1 MYTREELKI
10 PRKIFLVAS
19 EGYAADHL
27 FSWFSKSINKHEDL
41 FSLLAHEGSRPKYFS
56 ERTRGE
62 RPDIFSYCEFLHDMS
77 MTYGAIGDC
86 YSYRIDHFNDLLKN
100 EIYDIP
106 LLYLRRNPIT
116 WLYFYQRWRSSN
128 MRMGTNKSSPL
139 DWEWMTTNHNLFNN
153 LGLKKYGRED
163 VQVWSFY
170 QGLYLLNM
178 FYNQDIDKRIKVLN
192 IEDIFRSKSTYADTI
207 CFLTKD
213 NVNLTDDYLELVF
226 QQKESL
232 YAGEEIL
239 PNEGLDLVSTW
250 EDWQLVA
257 YRTLLSDQTFKKIQ
271 KCGYDIPKIEKKG
284 YPSATIKQTRLN
296 NIFIS
301 SLPKSGTH
309 LIREIIEKLTG
320 LSFHEPQESPNITK
334 FHNYDD
340 HSLISIPHNK
350 FFSWHNIITPE
361 TSALLLSKQAKPIF
375 IVRNL
380 VEIVFSFINH
390 LRYDI
395 DSEINKS
402 VGNTKSFFSQSKE
415 CIIYNT
421 IIGYHDEDFTFTGMS
436 TVINQLLS
444 FYKFKEKYPC
454 LVINYRDLINKKE
467 ETIGEIIRY
476 LNLSYDESLIQDI
489 CTETDLSN
497 EKYVSNPHVTK
508 DRNHKYKKFLSV
520 FHEGHLNALKYL
532 LHQTSLP
539 NHIILSEIYD
549 DKLIPKQIEILES
562 WMTDL

>member
-1 MYTREELKI
+1 MNIREELKI
-10 PRKIFLVAS
+10 PKKIFLVAS

-153 LGLKKYGRED
+153 LGLKKYRKED
-163 VQVWSFY
+163 VQIWSFY

-239 PNEGLDLVSTW
+239 LNEEQILYQHG
-250 EDWQLVA
+250 
-257 YRTLLSDQTFKKIQ
+257 KI
-271 KCGYDIPKIEKKG
+271 
-284 YPSATIKQTRLN
+284 
-296 NIFIS
+296 
-301 SLPKSGTH
+301 
-309 LIREIIEKLTG
+309 
-320 LSFHEPQESPNITK
+320 
-334 FHNYDD
+334 
-340 HSLISIPHNK
+340 
-350 FFSWHNIITPE
+350 
-361 TSALLLSKQAKPIF
+361 
-375 IVRNL
+375 
-380 VEIVFSFINH
+380 
-390 LRYDI
+390 
-395 DSEINKS
+395 
-402 VGNTKSFFSQSKE
+402 GN
-415 CIIYNT
+415 
-421 IIGYHDEDFTFTGMS
+421 
-436 TVINQLLS
+436 
-444 FYKFKEKYPC
+444 
-454 LVINYRDLINKKE
+454 
-467 ETIGEIIRY
+467 
-476 LNLSYDESLIQDI
+476 
-489 CTETDLSN
+489 
-497 EKYVSNPHVTK
+497 
-508 DRNHKYKKFLSV
+508 
-520 FHEGHLNALKYL
+520 L
-532 LHQTSLP
+532 LHTKLYCPIKHLKKSK
-539 NHIILSEIYD
+539 NMDMIYL
-549 DKLIPKQIEILES
+549 K
-562 WMTDL
+562 